1 MQAQRGLS
9 RVSACC
15 CWGSR
20 RVPPLAP
27 PRPIATPRAAAT
39 PTHDLSAAVD
49 LFGRQPDFALL
60 RPAGHLLPARA
71 GFAYGERVHGV
82 GSDATDRRRLCVPL
96 HAPHVAAVPGRARVP
111 CCTAVSIE
119 WHALT
124 GQYRSSPLRAG
135 RKAHM
140 HMHTH
145 MHMHIMSCACA
156 CLAVLFLCSPATS
169 GRTLRV
175 SGRPWRLARVNYAK
189 VVAVKHATG
198 AGV

>member
-1 MQAQRGLS
+1 LLLLGLQACAAPR
-9 RVSACC
+9 
-15 CWGSR
+15 
-20 RVPPLAP
+20 PAP

-39 PTHDLSAAVD
+39 PTHDLSATVD

-145 MHMHIMSCACA
+145 MHMSRR
-156 CLAVLFLCSPATS
+156 AVHLLPGDFWAYSPSIGA
-169 GRTLRV
+169 R
-175 SGRPWRLARVNYAK
+175 RPWRLARVNYAK